1 MALAAGGVAARNR
14 TTGPLIHR
22 HALRAPPDRLG
33 GDGEEHG
40 TARLRPLGWNGRRRR
55 IRLDAGGHEGRNGRS
70 MTITLL
76 HAVLAIVLA
85 ANAVV
90 AFAAIS
96 KIEEPG
102 STSAH
107 RE

>member
-1 MALAAGGVAARNR
+1 
-14 TTGPLIHR
+14 
-22 HALRAPPDRLG
+22 
-33 GDGEEHG
+33 
-40 TARLRPLGWNGRRRR
+40 
-55 IRLDAGGHEGRNGRS
+55 
-70 MTITLL
+70 MTVTLL
-76 HAVLAIVLA
+76 YAVLAIVLA

-90 AFAAIS
+90 AFAAIA

>member
-1 MALAAGGVAARNR
+1 MA
-14 TTGPLIHR
+14 
-22 HALRAPPDRLG
+22 
-33 GDGEEHG
+33 
-40 TARLRPLGWNGRRRR
+40 
-55 IRLDAGGHEGRNGRS
+55 S

-90 AFAAIS
+90 AFAAIA
-96 KIEEPG
+96 KIDEPG
-102 STSAH
+102 ST